1 MLLKGNDLRSNIYL
15 KKLEKLSRNDLGL
28 DIIGYKDYV
37 NNLKRF
43 ADLNS
48 DLGILARDNFN
59 TPYDESKTLFEI

>member
-1 MLLKGNDLRSNIYL
+1 MLKGNDLRSNIYL
-15 KKLEKLSRNDLGL
+15 KKIQKLSRNDLGL

-43 ADLNS
+43 AALNS

-59 TPYDESKTLFEI
+59 TFRDEGKTLIEI